1 MNSFSRFVILV
12 LCFLSAIFCFGQ
24 NHNLQLWFNKPA
36 EKWVEALPIGN
47 GRLAAMVFG
56 GVENELIQLNEE
68 TLWYGGVVNPN
79 PNPTAVDY
87 LKQTQKALL
96 DNDLSGAMSLCR
108 KMQGVYSNAYAPL
121 ADISIQQEIK
131 GKVSDYCRSLD
142 LRNALATTSFN
153 FNNTVFK
160 RTAFVS
166 APDQIIVI
174 RMESLGAENI
184 NATINAK
191 SQIRFEN
198 EIKDNEL
205 IVKGKLS
212 PNADLAITS
221 LCNPN
226 QPEPNS
232 DVDGMRYHLRAK
244 VVDCDGSMQLKN
256 NQIVVKG
263 AKHLTLILSAGT
275 SFNGFDKSPVKEG
288 RDESLISAAWL
299 KKAEKKPYKQLLN
312 SHVSDYQSYFQ
323 RVNLNINSNS
333 KNDKLPTDER
343 LKLYSNGAEDNGL
356 ESLIFQFGR
365 YLLISSSRPGG
376 FPANLQGKWSGYV
389 RPPWNC
395 NYTTNINV
403 QMNYWAAE
411 TVNLSEMH
419 DPLIEQIK
427 HMSESGANVAKNFFN
442 CRGWAAGHNSDIWA
456 TTNPVGGLGG
466 GDPHWA
472 NWVMAGAWLSEHLW
486 EKYRF
491 SQDVNY
497 LRNTAYPLMKE
508 AALFFHDFLIKDN
521 NGYWVTAPSTSPEN
535 QFFDKDGKICAVSVA
550 STADMSMIRE
560 LFTNVI
566 TASKTLNVDGE
577 FRKTTEEKLAKLFP
591 FQISKNGYLQEWSQD
606 YKELDPQHRHL
617 SHLYGLHP
625 GNEISPYKT
634 PALFD
639 AVNKSLEI
647 RGDEGT
653 GWSRA
658 WKISL
663 WARLHDGDHAYRLI
677 KNALSYTLVTD
688 FTDIGGMYP
697 NLFTACPPFQIDA
710 NFGILEGVS
719 EMLIQSQWDDIE
731 LLPALPTKWKSGSV
745 SGLVARNGFVLSMN
759 WDNNVLTKGSVY
771 SKKGQS
777 CALRTKVPLK
787 IDGVIVSSKKI
798 NTKFGVQYITTF
810 PTQLNKTYN
819 FESQN

>member
-1 MNSFSRFVILV
+1 MNSFSRFKILV
-12 LCFLSAIFCFGQ
+12 LSFFPTIFCLGQ
-24 NHNLQLWFNKPA
+24 NSNLQLWYNKPA

-56 GVENELIQLNEE
+56 HVENELIQLNEE

-79 PNPTAVDY
+79 PNPTAVNF

-96 DNDLSGAMSLCR
+96 DNDLSGAMSLC
-108 KMQGVYSNAYAPL
+108 KNMQGVYSNAYAPL
-121 ADISIQQEIK
+121 ADITIKQEIK
-131 GKVSDYCRSLD
+131 DKVSDYYRSLD
-142 LRNALATTSFN
+142 LQKAVATTSFKM
-153 FNNTVFK
+153 NNTTFK
-160 RTAFVS
+160 RTAFGS
-166 APDQIIVI
+166 APDQVIVI
-174 RMESLGAENI
+174 RMECEGTEKI

-198 EIKDNEL
+198 EIMDNEL
-205 IVKGKLS
+205 ILKGKLS
-212 PNADLAITS
+212 PTADLAITS
-221 LCNPN
+221 LNNPN
-226 QPEPNS
+226 QLEPNS

-244 VVDCDGSMQLKN
+244 VVDCDGKIVLQN
-256 NQIVVKG
+256 NQIGVKD
-263 AKHLTLILSAGT
+263 AKHLTLIISAGT

-288 RDESLISAAWL
+288 RDEKLISENWL
-299 KKAEKKPYKQLLN
+299 KKAEKKSYNSLLN
-312 SHVSDYQSYFQ
+312 NHILEYQSYFN
-323 RVNLNINSNS
+323 RLKLNLNTNS
-333 KNDKLPTDER
+333 KNIKLPTDER
-343 LKLYSNGAEDNGL
+343 LKLYSDGAEDNNL
-356 ESLIFQFGR
+356 ESLIYQFGR

-376 FPANLQGKWSGYV
+376 IPANLQGKWNAFI

-395 NYTTNINV
+395 NFTTNINV

-411 TVNLSEMH
+411 TVNLTEMQ
-419 DPLIEQIK
+419 DPLIKQISN
-427 HMSESGANVAKNFFN
+427 MSASGTDVAKNFFN

-491 SQDVNY
+491 NQDVDY
-497 LRNTAYPLMKE
+497 LKNTAYPIMKN
-508 AALFFHDFLIKDN
+508 AALFFHDFLIDDK
-521 NGYWVTAPSTSPEN
+521 NGRLVTAPSTSPEN
-535 QFFDKDGKICAVSVA
+535 QFFDENGQICAVSVA

-566 TASKTLNVDGE
+566 SASTVLNVDNE
-577 FRKTTEEKLAKLFP
+577 FRETTKIKLSKLLP
-591 FQISKNGYLQEWSQD
+591 LQISKNGYLQEWSQD
-606 YKELDPQHRHL
+606 FKELDPQHRHL

-634 PALFD
+634 PEFFD
-639 AVNKSLEI
+639 AVKKSLEL
-647 RGDEGT
+647 RGDGGT

-663 WARLHDGDHAYRLI
+663 WARLHDGNHAYRLI
-677 KNALSYTLVTD
+677 RNALSYTTVTD

-710 NFGILEGVS
+710 NFGILEGIS

-731 LLPALPTKWKSGSV
+731 LLPALPTNWKCGDV
-745 SGLVARNGFVLSMN
+745 SGLVARNGFVVSMN
-759 WDNNVLTKGSVY
+759 WDNNVLTKGSVH
-771 SKKGQS
+771 SKLGQT
-777 CALRTKVPLK
+777 CTLRTNVPLK
-787 IDGVIVSSKKI
+787 IEGVNVISKKI
-798 NTKFGVQYITTF
+798 NSKLGVKYITEFQTEK
-810 PTQLNKTYN
+810 NKIYN
-819 FESQN
+819 FESQK